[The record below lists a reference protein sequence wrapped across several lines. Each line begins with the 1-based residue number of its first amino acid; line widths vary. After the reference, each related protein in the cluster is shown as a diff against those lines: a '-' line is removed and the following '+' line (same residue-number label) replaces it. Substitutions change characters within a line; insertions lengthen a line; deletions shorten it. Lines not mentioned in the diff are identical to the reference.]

1 MASLVTNNN
10 NQMEVEVEEEELVK
24 VGENGELL
32 EMEEVEEHK
41 NIETYISKW
50 EKVHQLAGLVRLVRL
65 MISNRMVDFPE
76 ECLGLHILLETGGR
90 PGSKITKDGT
100 GKGILL
106 LEKNEVK
113 IVGNS
118 VILDYIGKGAAE
130 IHSEINMGDYM
141 DEFKSMISNSRNN
154 YIFSIESNHINSFLK
169 SLGLTVTC
177 RHIRNW
183 FASYHYEKFM
193 VATLSGDN
201 L

>member
-10 NQMEVEVEEEELVK
+10 NQMEVEVDEEELVK
-24 VGENGELL
+24 VGEDGEIL
-32 EMEEVEEHK
+32 EVGEVEEHK

-50 EKVHQLAGLVRLVRL
+50 EKVHQLAGVVRLVRL

-76 ECLGLHILLETGGR
+76 ECLGLYLLLETGGR
-90 PGSKITKDGT
+90 PGAKMTKDGT

-106 LEKNEVK
+106 LEKSKVK

-118 VILDYIGKGAAE
+118 VILDYIVKGAAE